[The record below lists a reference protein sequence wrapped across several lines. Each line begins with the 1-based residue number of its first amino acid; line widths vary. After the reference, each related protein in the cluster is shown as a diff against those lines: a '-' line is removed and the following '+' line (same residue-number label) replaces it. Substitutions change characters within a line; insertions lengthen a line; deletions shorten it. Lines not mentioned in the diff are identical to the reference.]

1 MQQHKKVLLLV
12 SAGVFMSTLD
22 SSMLNVALP
31 SIMQVFA
38 SSLALT
44 EWVIIIYLLTITVM
58 LLFWGHLSKRHGQG
72 RIYNL
77 GALIFSIGSLLCF
90 LAPNIS
96 LLIFFRFIQAL
107 GASMMMAMGP
117 ALIKA
122 VFPHKQLGRGLGQ
135 IGIATSLGL
144 MAGPAISGLLIRW
157 SHWRIIFLITVPVG
171 LAVYLMGHRTR
182 IMTQRDKTDAPD
194 SPTEQMDH
202 TFDTMGAILW
212 TIAISL
218 TLIITTHATSLCCSK
233 NNGYFLLIAGILLT
247 ILTWFL
253 LSRHELQQSSPLLP
267 LALFK
272 ERFFSMA
279 MLSAMLSFTVLFFV
293 LLLTPFY
300 LRSVQQLSPDQTG
313 YVMMALP
320 LCVFFVSPVAGWLHD
335 RIGAKIVATAGLS
348 FCLAGLLLLTTIH
361 VNTSPVIIA
370 SLLALLGFGQ
380 AMFLS
385 PNSAAA
391 LAGVSNQQAGVTSSL
406 LATARNMGMLVGTA
420 LAGLIFTLYFSRLTG
435 GMDMKDFVPQYTP
448 EFMTALKRS
457 FQAASLL
464 AAAGMAASWWRGKK
478 IRREITTGDL

>member
-1 MQQHKKVLLLV
+1 MQQHKRVLLLV
-12 SAGVFMSTLD
+12 AASVFMSTLD

-31 SIMQVFA
+31 SIMQAFG

-58 LLFWGHLSKRHGQG
+58 LLFWGHLSKKYGQG

-90 LAPNIS
+90 LGPDIY
-96 LLIFFRFIQAL
+96 LLIFFRFVQAL

-117 ALIKA
+117 ALIKS
-122 VFPHKQLGRGLGQ
+122 VFPHEQLGRGLGQ

-157 SHWRIIFLITVPVG
+157 SHWRVIFLITVPVG
-171 LAVYLMGHRTR
+171 LTVYLMGRNTPTISR
-182 IMTQRDKTDAPD
+182 PDKTDREARNK
-194 SPTEQMDH
+194 DH
-202 TFDTMGAILW
+202 HFDRRGALLW
-212 TIAISL
+212 AVAISL
-218 TLIITTHATSLCCSK
+218 TLIIATHATSLCCEQ
-233 NNGYFLLIAGILLT
+233 NRGYSLLIAGIFLT
-247 ILTWFL
+247 ISTWFL
-253 LSRHELQQSSPLLP
+253 LTIHELKQPYPLLP

-320 LCVFFVSPVAGWLHD
+320 LCVFFVSPIAGRLHD
-335 RIGAKIVATAGLS
+335 RIGARIVATAGLG
-348 FCLAGLLLLTTIH
+348 FCLAGLLLLTGIDAT
-361 VNTSPVIIA
+361 TSPLIIA
-370 SLLALLGFGQ
+370 ALLALLGFGQ

-391 LAGVSNQQAGVTSSL
+391 LARVSNQQAGVTSSL
-406 LATARNMGMLVGTA
+406 LATARNMGMLLGTA
-420 LAGLIFTLYFSRLTG
+420 LAGLIFSIYFSRLTG
-435 GMDMKDFVPQYTP
+435 GMDMKDFVPQFTP
-448 EFMTALKRS
+448 QFLVAMKRS
-457 FQAASLL
+457 FQAAILI
-464 AAAGMAASWWRGKK
+464 AAAGMAASWWRGK
-478 IRREITTGDL
+478 G